1 MSQPASP
8 TNDVD
13 LDVDT
18 KAQDMAAALGFS
30 SFGTQEQNRP
40 SKKRRFDAAPD
51 SSSQAP
57 GPSGANSLPVH
68 SRAMTSTVDSSTTPQ
83 NPAPVYPP
91 GLEGLKM
98 RVAATSPGGVLPEGW
113 YPDPD
118 NPDHQVEEVEPP
130 IDVSHIAQAGRFA
143 AAARHKAARPPSNV
157 NPLWY
162 VDYYDPS
169 SNQNP
174 WERLEQAKGITPVG
188 PWLPTVPGQRS
199 GPGPSRT

>member
-1 MSQPASP
+1 MPQSASP

-18 KAQDMAAALGFS
+18 EAQDMASALGFS

-40 SKKRRFDAAPD
+40 SKKRRFDATSD

-57 GPSGANSLPVH
+57 SPSGANSLPVH
-68 SRAMTSTVDSSTTPQ
+68 SRVMTSSANSSATQ
-83 NPAPVYPP
+83 KDPAPVYLP

-98 RVAATSPGGVLPEGW
+98 SVTSSSPGGVRSEGW
-113 YPDPD
+113 YPSPE
-118 NPDHQVEEVEPP
+118 NPDHRVEEVEAP
-130 IDVSHIAQAGRFA
+130 IDVSHFHHGHRIATT
-143 AAARHKAARPPSNV
+143 ARHKAARPLSSI

-174 WERLEQAKGITPVG
+174 WERLEQAKGLASIG
-188 PWLPTVPGQRS
+188 SWLPTVPGQRS
-199 GPGPSRT
+199 GQGPSRA